1 MPPKTPPTAPK
12 DSLRSSW
19 RVDTLPAPKAFEIP
33 RGGVTRLDSLPPDTD
48 RRLDSVRVMPGP
60 GFGEPVR
67 RDSLPD
73 AVVQPVAPISPT
85 KPDSTAPP
93 PLLPDTLPEFDPL
106 RATPAYMLRPGQW
119 EAKWYN
125 QIYTQTA
132 YFDGSSTAIDQGARS
147 TYYSGILTGMVGLR
161 ARINLGAEAWLQSVR
176 NDAKD
181 RSPLRVLFFENIPGS
196 RTALTF
202 FGPKVRIPLNR
213 LMSLQ
218 SSFLFPTAKDP
229 EGRNNGRAYL
239 ASENYFWWS
248 QLTFQTELGAR
259 WQLYAQLDPY
269 WNINRKA
276 GNGFLALP
284 ASAFLTYL
292 PRTRFSLFVMSQFW
306 PQLGSGGFSAW
317 WWQVG
322 AGGKYALGDRLTLE
336 LAYGRFVAGRN
347 SAGPAT
353 ALNLG
358 LRYIHW

>member
-1 MPPKTPPTAPK
+1 M
-12 DSLRSSW
+12 
-19 RVDTLPAPKAFEIP
+19 RVDTIAAAPKPFVIP
-33 RGGVTRLDSLPPDTD
+33 RGGVARLDSLPTDT
-48 RRLDSVRVMPGP
+48 LQPSDSVQVMPGP

-73 AVVQPVAPISPT
+73 AAVSPVSPI
-85 KPDSTAPP
+85 KPDAIAATPSR
-93 PLLPDTLPEFDPL
+93 LQDTLPEFDPL

-125 QIYTQTA
+125 QVYTQTA
-132 YFDGSSTAIDQGARS
+132 YFDGSGTAIDQGARS
-147 TYYSGILTGMVGLR
+147 SYYSGILTGMVGLR
-161 ARINLGAEAWLQSVR
+161 ARINVGVEAWLQSVR
-176 NDAKD
+176 YDAKD
-181 RSPLRVLFFENIPGS
+181 HSPLRVLFFENIPGS

-202 FGPKVRIPLNR
+202 LGPKVRIPLNR

-229 EGRNNGRAYL
+229 EGRNNGRVYL
-239 ASENYFWWS
+239 ASENYIWWS
-248 QLTFQTELGAR
+248 QLTFQTELGTR
-259 WQLYAQLDPY
+259 LQLYAQLDPY

-292 PRTRFSLFVMSQFW
+292 PRTRFSIFAMSQFW

-317 WWQVG
+317 WWQLG

-336 LAYGRFVAGRN
+336 LAYGRFLAGRN